1 MAAQNNKK
9 AKVNDMKLSYFFCII
24 ANVVLVVLGQVLF
37 KIGVGK
43 EGMTFTLSGIFKV
56 FTNIYVILG
65 LFVYIFATVIW
76 FYVLDN
82 VALNRAYPAQ
92 SLCYVLMAVVS
103 VLFFKES
110 LSIKGIAGIAL
121 IIGGVILSVSA

>member
-1 MAAQNNKK
+1 
-9 AKVNDMKLSYFFCII
+9 MKLSYFFCII

-37 KIGVGK
+37 KIGVVK

-82 VALNRAYPAQ
+82 VALSRAYPAQ